1 MTSSGTNPPDGPSW
15 TTAWELLLPAAGA
28 PARRR
33 GRALQ
38 SALRESVRSGRLAAG
53 TRLPSSRELAADLGV
68 SRGLVTEAYEQ
79 LTAEG
84 YLRSDR
90 GAGTWVGDAARA
102 GAGAARDLAPRASG
116 ARVDFRPGTPDLS
129 LFPRAAWA
137 AAHKSVLARL
147 PHRALGYPDP
157 RGLPELRTALAS
169 LLVRRRGVVADPE
182 RLVVCSGVAQAMT
195 LLGFVLH
202 GHGLRTIGVEDPGSP
217 QHGPLLAAAGLGETP
232 LPLDDD
238 GLAMEPLHRSGVR
251 AVVTTPAHQFP
262 SGIAYSARR
271 RTELLD
277 WARSVDGLVVED
289 DYDGD
294 FRYDRAPVGALQGL
308 DPERVAYSGSV
319 SKSLAPGLRLG
330 WLLVPDRLADEVVER
345 KRTMDLGNPSLD
357 QALLADFIDGGGYD
371 RQLRRC
377 QRAYRE
383 RRDALVGALDE
394 HFPGTEVSGIA
405 AGLHAIARLPGRF
418 GPEPRFLEAAR
429 RAGIA
434 LRPLARTR
442 DGAVCGLGGPA
453 RARIRASDAVGH
465 RARDRVAG
473 TGDAGWRSGGALT
486 RPAADTA
493 PRGLR
498 RTGVGASVVG
508 PAPWAEVR
516 VGEPVAGG
524 SGGPE
529 AARWARAREGRVR
542 KAGPETVRDRP
553 RREPGAGGPRAEG
566 RYAEDRCAKTGTGK
580 AGCSPPVRV
589 RAAAGR

>member
-1 MTSSGTNPPDGPSW
+1 MTSSRTTSGGRREVAGADGPWS
-15 TTAWELLLPAAGA
+15 TAWELLLPAAAA

-38 SALRESVRSGRLAAG
+38 SALREAVRTGRLTAG

-90 GAGTWVGDAARA
+90 GSGTWVGDAARA
-102 GAGAARDLAPRASG
+102 GARTARNLAPRTPG
-116 ARVDFRPGTPDLS
+116 VLVDFRPGTPDLS

-169 LLVRRRGVVADPE
+169 LLTRRRGVVADPE
-182 RLVVCSGVAQAMT
+182 RLVVCSGVTQAT
-195 LLGFVLH
+195 SLLGYALNRR
-202 GHGLRTIGVEDPGSP
+202 GIRTVGVEDPGSP
-217 QHGPLLAAAGLGETP
+217 EHGGVFTSVGLTTAP
-232 LPLDDD
+232 LPLDGE
-238 GLAMEPLHRSGVR
+238 GLAMEPLRRSGVR
-251 AVVTTPAHQFP
+251 AVMTTPAHQFP

-271 RTELLD
+271 RGELLE
-277 WARSVDGLVVED
+277 WARSVDGLIVED

-330 WLLVPDRLADEVVER
+330 WLLVPRELTDEVVDR
-345 KRTMDLGNPSLD
+345 KRAMDLGNPALD
-357 QALLADFIDGGGYD
+357 QALLADLIDRGGYD

-383 RRDALVGALDE
+383 RRDAVVGALAE

-405 AGLHAIARLPGRF
+405 AGLHIIARLPERY
-418 GPEPRFLEAAR
+418 GPEELFLARAAR
-429 RAGIA
+429 AGVGV
-434 LRPLARTR
+434 RPLSAHATARTA
-442 DGAVCGLGGPA
+442 DPGVWLVLGYAHLTPSDIA
-453 RARIRASDAVGH
+453 RGVAS
-465 RARDRVAG
+465 
-473 TGDAGWRSGGALT
+473 L
-486 RPAADTA
+486 
-493 PRGLR
+493 
-498 RTGVGASVVG
+498 
-508 PAPWAEVR
+508 
-516 VGEPVAGG
+516 
-524 SGGPE
+524 
-529 AARWARAREGRVR
+529 AREP
-542 KAGPETVRDRP
+542 A
-553 RREPGAGGPRAEG
+553 
-566 RYAEDRCAKTGTGK
+566 TG
-580 AGCSPPVRV
+580 
-589 RAAAGR
+589 